1 MTKRASPD
9 WPALFVLKKHQT
21 DQSNDRDPGDCVG
34 DNKAVPELAAAR
46 IVLFKHKAVCIF
58 SDHRRLPGKLFQDKR
73 FVSCLCFDLPK
84 LCDRRRARDASRN
97 QLRRK
102 NNEMSLSGDYA
113 WQHPD
118 ARSTIGMQ
126 SELSVFRQKQFV
138 TLHK

>member
-21 DQSNDRDPGDCVG
+21 DQSNDRDPGNCVG

-46 IVLFKHKAVCIF
+46 IVLFKHRAVRIF
-58 SDHRRLPGKLFQDKR
+58 SDHRRLPGKLFQTNDSSAA
-73 FVSCLCFDLPK
+73 FVSIFRSFAIVGERVTRHAISCAGKMTRCHL
-84 LCDRRRARDASRN
+84 N
-97 QLRRK
+97 
-102 NNEMSLSGDYA
+102 GDYA

-118 ARSTIGMQ
+118 ARNTISMQ
-126 SELSVFRQKQFV
+126 SELSVSRQKQFA